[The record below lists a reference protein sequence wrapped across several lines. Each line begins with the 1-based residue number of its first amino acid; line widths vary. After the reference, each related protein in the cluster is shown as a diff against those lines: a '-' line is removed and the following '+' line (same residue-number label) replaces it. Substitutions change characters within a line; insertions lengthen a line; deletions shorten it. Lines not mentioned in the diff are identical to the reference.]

1 MLRTSI
7 TRAAGSSLRQSVRS
21 SQASPAALVTLSNAQ
36 QTRQAHAISNPTLAN
51 IEKRWEAMPPQE
63 QADLW
68 MALRDRM
75 KVDWHELTTQEKRA
89 GTWKTYTYHVSD
101 FDTIGG
107 HFYTRMRLDCCTVM
121 SRLQCDRYCAKPQTH
136 TTTPDINRPL
146 KRPDKLTKDLYSLL
160 DCFRSPRSTCPA
172 TSG

>member
-7 TRAAGSSLRQSVRS
+7 ARAAGSSLRQSVRS

-36 QTRQAHAISNPTLAN
+36 QTRKAHAISNPTLAN

-75 KVDWHELTTQEKRA
+75 KVDWNELTTQEKRA
-89 GTWKTYTYHVSD
+89 GTWRHTP
-101 FDTIGG
+101 TISQHSTPLADISIYKLLG
-107 HFYTRMRLDCCTVM
+107 RLYDCVTSPNAAVI
-121 SRLQCDRYCAKPQTH
+121 AP
-136 TTTPDINRPL
+136 
-146 KRPDKLTKDLYSLL
+146 
-160 DCFRSPRSTCPA
+160 SPRYT
-172 TSG
+172 TLLQTQYVL